1 MGDDTMMSIT
11 NFTAEETQLIALYMP
26 KDNRLQLIYAIIE
39 DRTNH
44 EDMKELAERTV
55 DKLAR
60 MTDAEFNAAAFTM
73 AM

>member
-1 MGDDTMMSIT
+1 MISIT